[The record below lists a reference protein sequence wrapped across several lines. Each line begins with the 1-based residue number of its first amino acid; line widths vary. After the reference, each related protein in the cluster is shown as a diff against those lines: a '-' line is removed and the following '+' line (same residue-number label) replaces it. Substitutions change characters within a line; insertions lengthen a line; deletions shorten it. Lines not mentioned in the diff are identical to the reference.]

1 MWVTLIATA
10 IAASICL
17 SVVNL
22 TSEINKVR
30 NARQSPGVE
39 ITAQRNTF
47 PRDQSMGT
55 PTISAQ
61 KNPKYF
67 DRGA

>member
-10 IAASICL
+10 VAASICL

-30 NARQSPGVE
+30 NARHSPGVE
-39 ITAQRNTF
+39 ITGQRSTQF
-47 PRDQSMGT
+47 MGT
-55 PTISAQ
+55 PKSALRRTEV
-61 KNPKYF
+61 F
-67 DRGA
+67 

>member
-30 NARQSPGVE
+30 DARNSAGVE
-39 ITAQRNTF
+39 STAQRHQIG
-47 PRDQSMGT
+47 PRDGRLGSGFSW
-55 PTISAQ
+55 SAE
-61 KNPKYF
+61 P
-67 DRGA
+67 RVRS

>member
-1 MWVTLIATA
+1 MWATLIATDV
-10 IAASICL
+10 AASICL

-22 TSEINKVR
+22 TSEINKIR
-30 NARQSPGVE
+30 NARHSPGVE

-47 PRDQSMGT
+47 PRDQSTDT

-67 DRGA
+67 DRDA

>member
-10 IAASICL
+10 IAASISL

-22 TSEINKVR
+22 SSEINKVR
-30 NARQSPGVE
+30 NARHSPGVE
-39 ITAQRNTF
+39 ITAQRSTF
-47 PRDQSMGT
+47 PRDLSMGT
-55 PTISAQ
+55 PTNGAQ
-61 KNPKYF
+61 QNPKYF

>member
-10 IAASICL
+10 IAASISL

-30 NARQSPGVE
+30 NARHSPGVE
-39 ITAQRNTF
+39 ITAQRST
-47 PRDQSMGT
+47 S

>member
-1 MWVTLIATA
+1 MWATLIATA
-10 IAASICL
+10 VAASICL

-30 NARQSPGVE
+30 DARHSPGVE
-39 ITAQRNTF
+39 ITAQRNTS
-47 PRDQSMGT
+47 PRDQPSGT
-55 PTISAQ
+55 PTINAQ